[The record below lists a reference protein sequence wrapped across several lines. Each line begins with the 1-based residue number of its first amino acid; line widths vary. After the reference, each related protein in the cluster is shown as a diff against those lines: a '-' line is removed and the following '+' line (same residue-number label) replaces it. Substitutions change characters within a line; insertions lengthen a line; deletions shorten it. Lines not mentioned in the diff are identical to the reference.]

1 MTNTNCLKGIACPE
15 CGSLGPF
22 IITVETNVVMHDDG
36 WVETTRDRDD
46 WGAHW
51 GAHSFIRCDSCDH
64 PGVVAEF
71 RTSA

>member
-1 MTNTNCLKGIACPE
+1 MINTNCLRGIQCPE

-36 WVETTRDRDD
+36 WSETTGDRDD
-46 WGAHW
+46 WGAH
-51 GAHSFIRCDSCDH
+51 SLIRCDSCDH

-71 RTSA
+71 RAPA